1 MKYLL
6 MLLAM
11 PFCTALL
18 AQPTAGLIAYYSFDN
33 TPDTILVD
41 DNGNLANNGFSTAL
55 DRGCGVV
62 GNAIRFDGQG
72 ERVVISSS
80 FIDDAFST
88 DDLTV
93 SFYFKSLNTNLANTQ
108 TIMHKRVDCSNQN
121 AFAIRYSP
129 NTGSFNVVFSED
141 LSLSTIIT
149 QTVDPSR
156 CWHHVALVRE
166 GPMISLYLD
175 GVLVD
180 TDTKATRIDLTSL
193 NIPFALAESSCT
205 STDAY
210 FEGFLDELRIYG
222 RALTDNEVRT
232 LYLLPDRIG
241 NGFRGIG
248 QPKDTILFL
257 GNDMATFITNTCAT
271 SFQWVPSTGVD
282 DPSDPYTFIE
292 PTVTTTY
299 TLNFTDDF
307 GCTASDSI
315 NVKVIDPD
323 ELECKAFVPS
333 AFTPNGDGRND
344 SFGIDNPFTLQD
356 FVSLEIFDRWG
367 GRMFFSEDP
376 FERWDGS
383 IRGQAVNPG
392 VYLYKVIYLCDGE
405 EVLDSGS
412 ITVIR

>member
-1 MKYLL
+1 VWS
-6 MLLAM
+6 
-11 PFCTALL
+11 C
-18 AQPTAGLIAYYSFDN
+18 
-33 TPDTILVD
+33 
-41 DNGNLANNGFSTAL
+41 
-55 DRGCGVV
+55 

-108 TIMHKRVDCSNQN
+108 TIMHKRVDCSKSKCFLRSGIHLIPE
-121 AFAIRYSP
+121 ALTSFSVKTCPSARLSP
-129 NTGSFNVVFSED
+129 KPLIPLAAGTTLPRSG
-141 LSLSTIIT
+141 
-149 QTVDPSR
+149 R
-156 CWHHVALVRE
+156 
-166 GPMISLYLD
+166 PMISLYLD

-222 RALTDNEVRT
+222 RALTDNEGPHLISATRSNREWISRNRT
-232 LYLLPDRIG
+232 TQRHHPFPRKRYGHLYH
-241 NGFRGIG
+241 
-248 QPKDTILFL
+248 QPLCYL
-257 GNDMATFITNTCAT
+257 
-271 SFQWVPSTGVD
+271 FQWVPSTGVD

-376 FERWDGS
+376 FEAGMALFADKLS
-383 IRGQAVNPG
+383 IPVSTST
-392 VYLYKVIYLCDGE
+392 K
-405 EVLDSGS
+405 
-412 ITVIR
+412 